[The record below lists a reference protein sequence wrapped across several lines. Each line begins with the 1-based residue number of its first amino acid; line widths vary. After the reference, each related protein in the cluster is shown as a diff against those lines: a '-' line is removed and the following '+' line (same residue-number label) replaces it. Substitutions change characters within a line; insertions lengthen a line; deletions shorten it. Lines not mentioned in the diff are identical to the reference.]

1 MRVKVRLAGWVL
13 LAAGVCLLWP
23 LGNCLERAARGNGYV
38 NEADRP
44 WAVPT
49 EAVSEPNIS
58 DGLLAYWAM
67 EDGFGTV
74 VSDRSGNGNDG
85 ILSSPTLPNWQ
96 RTGGHLSS
104 AIACLYQHLVILKMY
119 YP

>member
-1 MRVKVRLAGWVL
+1 MRVKVCLAGWVL
-13 LAAGVCLLWP
+13 LAAGVWFLWP
-23 LGNCLERAARGNGYV
+23 MGYCLERAAGSDGYV
-38 NEADRP
+38 NEAERSG
-44 WAVPT
+44 AVPT
-49 EAVSEPNIS
+49 EEVSEPNIG

-67 EDGFGTV
+67 EDGYGPI